1 VPKSLRTRANIFYS
15 AIVAFALIIMC
26 VFITSAAS
34 RSLYRSKESDLFARA
49 NIISGTVS
57 QSEPEY
63 AEDILNKSLYGS
75 GIRGI
80 ITDSSGEAVWDTN
93 TAATADG
100 IILASPVV
108 FTALSGSEASVA
120 HKNETGIKTLSA
132 AVPIFSEGTV
142 SGVVFLCE
150 DMTETD
156 RTVKSIRNKLIVFSV
171 IILVLIALL
180 SLRMSHSVTSPLNE
194 FISAVQEFS
203 KGNFNKKIP
212 VQGNSE
218 IDQLANAINYMSTE
232 LELLESKRRKF
243 VSDASHELKT
253 PMATIKLI
261 CDSITASEKPDMAM
275 VQEFLSDL
283 SDEVDRLTRII
294 EKLLLLTKLDSKET
308 DLTPELVD
316 VGMMIQRIKNNLTPI
331 AAGKN
336 ITISAD
342 IAADIPPLTL
352 DHDRI
357 WESMYNIVENA
368 IKYSK
373 IGTVVKITAE
383 VKERVLTVKILDS
396 GKGIPDEFKE
406 RVFERFFRLDDSRT
420 RETGGTGLGLAIAK
434 EAVMLHGGT
443 IHIEDNPEGGSCFVM
458 TLPAGNDTPAPQN
471 GGDEA

>member
-1 VPKSLRTRANIFYS
+1 MRTRANIFYVAVIAAALTVMCIFMTTLS
-15 AIVAFALIIMC
+15 ARNI
-26 VFITSAAS
+26 
-34 RSLYRSKESDLFARA
+34 YRGKEADLFARA
-49 NIISGTVS
+49 HIISGSVS
-57 QSEPEY
+57 RAGDDMEY
-63 AEDILNKSLYGS
+63 AGDILSKSLYGS

-80 ITDSSGEAVWDTN
+80 ITDSAGEAVYDTN
-93 TAATADG
+93 SAAAADG
-100 IILASPVV
+100 IILASSVI
-108 FTALSGSEASVA
+108 FDALSGSESALVR
-120 HKNETGIKTLSA
+120 KNETGIKTLSV
-132 AVPIFSEGTV
+132 AVPISGDGIVSGTV
-142 SGVVFLCE
+142 FLSE
-150 DMTETD
+150 DMAETD
-156 RTVKSIRNKLIVFSV
+156 RLIKGIRDGLIAFSLIFIILIAFLSYRMSSSV
-171 IILVLIALL
+171 I
-180 SLRMSHSVTSPLNE
+180 SPLND

-203 KGNFNKKIP
+203 KGNFSKKIP

-261 CDSITASEKPDMAM
+261 CDSITASDNPDPAM

-308 DLTPELVD
+308 DITPELVD

-336 ITISAD
+336 ITISS
-342 IAADIPPLTL
+342 DIPADMPPVML
-352 DHDRI
+352 DYDRI

-368 IKYSK
+368 VKYSK
-373 IGTVVKITAE
+373 IGTVVKITA
-383 VKERVLTVKILDS
+383 VIADRILTVKILDS

-406 RVFERFFRLDDSRT
+406 RVFERFYRLDDSRT

-434 EAVMLHGGT
+434 EAILLHGGT
-443 IHIEDNPEGGSCFVM
+443 IHVEDNPEGGSCFVM
-458 TLPAGNDTPAPQN
+458 TLPAGNDTATSGN
-471 GGDEA
+471 GGEEV